1 MQSVARKPWQTM
13 FVLFAV
19 FSIAGVTLPRKAQAQ
34 AGPQPITG
42 CTRIIQPGSYVVVN
56 NIKAVANLTQT
67 DWGIPG
73 CLVIAADFVTLDLG
87 GFTLFGPGNGVY
99 AVGVITGSYGY
110 RGATVRSGEVT
121 NFFIGVYLGSQIGSK
136 GGGYVLEHVT
146 AIGNSSTGIE
156 VYTDGARLVG
166 NVAIS
171 NGGQGFLILCPAVV
185 AQNMA
190 ISNSSGE
197 IVESGSTCT
206 NSENN
211 PAP

>member
-1 MQSVARKPWQTM
+1 MQSVARKPWQKV

-19 FSIAGVTLPRKAQAQ
+19 FSVVCVTLPRKAHAQ
-34 AGPQPITG
+34 SGPQAITA
-42 CTRIIQPGSYVVVN
+42 CTRITQPGSYIVVN
-56 NIKAVANLTQT
+56 NIKATTANLIPS

-87 GFTLFGPGNGVY
+87 GFTLFGPGSGIN
-99 AVGVITGSYGY
+99 AVGVITGSYAY

-121 NFFIGVYLGSQIGSK
+121 NFFIGIYLGSSIGK
-136 GGGYVLEHVT
+136 GGGYVVEHVT

-156 VYTDGARLVG
+156 VYTDGARVVG

-171 NGGQGFLILCPAVV
+171 NGAEGFLILCPSVV

-190 ISNSSGE
+190 VSNSSGQ
-197 IVESGSTCT
+197 IVEWGTCT
-206 NSENN
+206 SSENN